1 MLVQEIMSRD
11 VVTISKDETAFDAGI
26 KYRDKKVGC
35 LLVVDKDKCVGILTE
50 RDLIERVICEER
62 EPKQTKISEIMSK
75 NLKTIHKLA
84 KIEDAIRLMKMHNIK
99 KLPVVSNDTLVGI
112 VTITDIS
119 RARPELSKRFIDSW
133 VKVRWED

>member
-11 VVTISKDETAFDAGI
+11 VVTISKDETAFDASI

-62 EPKQTKISEIMSK
+62 EPKQTKVSEIMSK

-84 KIEDAIRLMKMHNIK
+84 KIVDAIRLMKMHNIK

-133 VKVRWED
+133 VKARWED

>member
-11 VVTISKDETAFDAGI
+11 VVTISKDETAFDASI

-62 EPKQTKISEIMSK
+62 EPKQTKVSEIMSK

-84 KIEDAIRLMKMHNIK
+84 KIEDANRLMKMHNIK

-133 VKVRWED
+133 VKARWED

>member
-11 VVTISKDETAFDAGI
+11 VVTISKDETAFDASI

-62 EPKQTKISEIMSK
+62 EPKQTKVSEIMSK

-133 VKVRWED
+133 VKARWED

>member
-11 VVTISKDETAFDAGI
+11 VVTISKDETAFDASM
-26 KYRDKKVGC
+26 KYKDKKVGC

-62 EPKQTKISEIMSK
+62 EPKQTKVSEIMSK

-133 VKVRWED
+133 VKARWED

>member
-11 VVTISKDETAFDAGI
+11 VVTISKDETAFDASI

-62 EPKQTKISEIMSK
+62 EPKQTKVSEIMSK

>member
-11 VVTISKDETAFDAGI
+11 VVTISKDETAFDASI

-62 EPKQTKISEIMSK
+62 EPKQTKVSEIMSK
-75 NLKTIHKLA
+75 NLKTIHKVA
-84 KIEDAIRLMKMHNIK
+84 KIEDAIRLMKVHDIK

-119 RARPELSKRFIDSW
+119 RARPEIS
-133 VKVRWED
+133 

>member
-11 VVTISKDETAFDAGI
+11 VVTISKDETAFDASI